1 MKNLQPVINWF
12 TERGGKYEG
21 DSSPAFFDTES
32 GSFSGEIEHTG
43 NHEVRFRGLQIF
55 LTEDIYE
62 TGEIK
67 IVVQYLLEHGRNY
80 DGDAVSIDDAIRE
93 IEPLLPENAEFEI
106 SHSVGIDVF
115 LLRELGFAE
124 MKPKNLNE
132 ILTRLTKFAELAT
145 TKVSIIHLAPEFKLK
160 KSLP

>member
-21 DSSPAFFDTES
+21 DSSPTFFDAES

-62 TGEIK
+62 TDEIK
-67 IVVQYLLEHGRNY
+67 IVVQCLLEHGRNC

-106 SHSVGIDVF
+106 CHSVGIDVF
-115 LLRELGFAE
+115 LVCELGVDE
-124 MKPKNLNE
+124 MKPEKLDE
-132 ILTRLTKFAELAT
+132 ILTPLTKFAEFAT

-160 KSLP
+160 KSLT

>member
-21 DSSPAFFDTES
+21 DSSPAFFDAES

-43 NHEVRFRGLQIF
+43 NHEVRFCGLQIF

-62 TGEIK
+62 TDEIK

-80 DGDAVSIDDAIRE
+80 DGDAVSIDDATCQHFGAGDDYACTRAHGNREGTAPPTSAAGAAASEFVPIRKSPT
-93 IEPLLPENAEFEI
+93 IRI
-106 SHSVGIDVF
+106 TTS
-115 LLRELGFAE
+115 
-124 MKPKNLNE
+124 
-132 ILTRLTKFAELAT
+132 AT
-145 TKVSIIHLAPEFKLK
+145 TIQVRQPRGLFLAPYE
-160 KSLP
+160 SRGS

>member
-1 MKNLQPVINWF
+1 MKNLQQVINWF

-21 DSSPAFFDTES
+21 DSSPAFFDAES

-55 LTEDIYE
+55 LTEDVYE
-62 TGEIK
+62 TDEIK
-67 IVVQYLLEHGRNY
+67 IVVQYLLEHGRNC
-80 DGDAVSIDDAIRE
+80 DDEAVSIDDAIRG

-106 SHSVGIDVF
+106 SNSIGIDVS
-115 LLRELGFAE
+115 LLRQLGIEE
-124 MKPKNLNE
+124 MKPEKLDE
-132 ILTRLTKFAELAT
+132 ILTPLTKFAEFAT

-160 KSLP
+160 KSLT